1 MVDTAPVSTVTITG
15 IQWDIMNETIIM
27 FVDEV
32 SHHHFLAKPLIFLA
46 ARVIWEQVF
55 EASHAISIVLR

>member
-27 FVDEV
+27 LVDEV

-46 ARVIWEQVF
+46 AWVIWE
-55 EASHAISIVLR
+55 